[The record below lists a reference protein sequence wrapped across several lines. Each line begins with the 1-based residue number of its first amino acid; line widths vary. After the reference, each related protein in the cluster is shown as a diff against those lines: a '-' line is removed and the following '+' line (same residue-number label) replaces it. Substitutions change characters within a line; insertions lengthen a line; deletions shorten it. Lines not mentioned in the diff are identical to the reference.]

1 MIDRIRIVKSL
12 RTLEAF
18 ENGRRVFAFRAGL
31 GRCPEGPKEREGDG
45 RTPEGVYRVCL
56 KNPAGR
62 FGPSLGLD
70 YPSPADAVKGG
81 ADARLLSLIEEAH
94 RLGKR
99 PPWGSFLG
107 GEICVHGGGASSDW
121 TAGCVALD
129 DGDIALLY
137 PAVPLHC
144 PVEILP

>member
-1 MIDRIRIVKSL
+1 MIDRIVIVKSQ

-18 ENGRRVFAFRAGL
+18 ENGRKVFSFRVGL

-45 RTPEGVYRVCL
+45 RTPEGAYLVCL

-70 YPSPADAVKGG
+70 YPSPADARKGG
-81 ADARLLSLIEEAH
+81 ADERLFGLIEEAR
-94 RLGKR
+94 RLGNR

-107 GEICVHGGGASSDW
+107 GEICIHGGGAGSDW

-129 DGDIALLY
+129 NRDIALLF
-137 PAVPLHC
+137 PAVPLRC

>member
-1 MIDRIRIVKSL
+1 MINLVRIVKSE

-18 ENGRRVFAFRAGL
+18 ENGQKAFSFRIGL
-31 GRCPEGPKEREGDG
+31 GRCPEGPKPREGDG
-45 RTPEGVYRVCL
+45 RTPEGAYRVCL

-70 YPSPADAVKGG
+70 YPSPADALNGG
-81 ADARLLSLIEEAH
+81 ADDHLLFLIEEAH
-94 RLGKR
+94 RLGNR

-107 GEICVHGGGASSDW
+107 GEICIHGGGSGSDW
-121 TAGCVALD
+121 TAGCIALD
-129 DGDIALLY
+129 DKDIALLF

-144 PVEILP
+144 AVEILP

>member
-1 MIDRIRIVKSL
+1 MIDRIVIVKSE

-18 ENGRRVFAFRAGL
+18 ENGQKAFSFRIGL
-31 GRCPEGPKEREGDG
+31 GRCPEGPKQREGDG

-70 YPSPADAVKGG
+70 YPSPADARKGG
-81 ADARLLSLIEEAH
+81 ADERLLGLIEEAR
-94 RLGKR
+94 RLGNR

-107 GEICVHGGGASSDW
+107 GEICIHGGGAGSDW
-121 TAGCVALD
+121 TAGCVALSD
-129 DGDIALLY
+129 ADAQALY
-137 PAVPLHC
+137 DAVPLGTAVDIV
-144 PVEILP
+144 P

>member
-1 MIDRIRIVKSL
+1 MIDLVRIVKSK
-12 RTLEAF
+12 RTLEAI
-18 ENGRRVFAFRAGL
+18 ENGRKAFSFRIGL

-45 RTPEGVYRVCL
+45 RTPEGIYHVCL

-70 YPSPADAVKGG
+70 YPSPSDALKGG
-81 ADARLLSLIEEAH
+81 ADERLLGLIKEAH
-94 RLGKR
+94 RLGTR
-99 PPWGSFLG
+99 PPWGSYLG
-107 GEICVHGGGASSDW
+107 GEICIHGGGAGSDW

-129 DGDIALLY
+129 DDAIALLF

-144 PVEILP
+144 TVEILP